1 MKQILTVVA
10 ATALTLSSCGS
21 KNNSQ
26 SADTVND
33 TIAEAEVVYSL
44 LGKWNIEN
52 IVVNDAVSV
61 RPDSIDAYFDFKN
74 DSAYVVA
81 TGCNSIQGGYALV
94 GDSIKWG
101 NSLKT
106 TMLCPDNMAVEDI
119 LTQVLPN
126 VVVVDFENDTV
137 ARLNTSVPDQYIVL
151 SKEQSKQ

>member
-10 ATALTLSSCGS
+10 ATALTLSSSGT

-61 RPDSIDAYFDFKN
+61 RPDSIDAYFDF
-74 DSAYVVA
+74 V
-81 TGCNSIQGGYALV
+81 TGSSQC
-94 GDSIKWG
+94 
-101 NSLKT
+101 
-106 TMLCPDNMAVEDI
+106 CC
-119 LTQVLPN
+119 
-126 VVVVDFENDTV
+126 
-137 ARLNTSVPDQYIVL
+137 R
-151 SKEQSKQ
+151 